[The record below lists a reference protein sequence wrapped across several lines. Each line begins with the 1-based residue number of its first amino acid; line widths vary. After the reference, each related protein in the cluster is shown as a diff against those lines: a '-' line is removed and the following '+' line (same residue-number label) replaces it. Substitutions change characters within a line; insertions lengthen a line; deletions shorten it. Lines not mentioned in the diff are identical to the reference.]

1 VRAIG
6 VIALVFVL
14 LFAFLTL
21 YVLLRTGPDVL
32 TILSLGVLAVLAFG
46 ILGALQQ
53 PPDRR

>member
-6 VIALVFVL
+6 VIALVFVF